1 MVQIRLERYYE
12 IDPYFKEL
20 SVGGLVH
27 NRDYVYR
34 IIRNSVDDSG
44 ILVGI
49 EFLDDRLTSFY
60 GLKWA

>member
-1 MVQIRLERYYE
+1 MVRIRLERYYE

-20 SVGGLVH
+20 TGAGLVG
-27 NRDYVYR
+27 NRDYVYN
-34 IIRNSVDDSG
+34 ILRNSRDDSG

>member
-12 IDPYFKEL
+12 IDAYFREL
-20 SVGGLVH
+20 SAAGLAH

-34 IIRNSVDDSG
+34 IIQNSVDDSG

-49 EFLDDRLTSFY
+49 QFLDDRLTSFY
-60 GLKWA
+60 GLRWA